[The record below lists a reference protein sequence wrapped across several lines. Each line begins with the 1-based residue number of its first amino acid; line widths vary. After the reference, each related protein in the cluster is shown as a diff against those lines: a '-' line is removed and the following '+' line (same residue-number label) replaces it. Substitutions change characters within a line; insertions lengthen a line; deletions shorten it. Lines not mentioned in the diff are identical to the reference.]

1 MLLNVEATPTKKKRG
16 PVKRSDR
23 ERYQA
28 LIADDAEWQRP
39 ELTTAKKVC
48 ELAGADPFALRAPRA
63 LDNADPAQAFVVGLD
78 YLIQLGDRAADR
90 EDGGGQLLWNGIFDA
105 VAQHWSLSYRD

>member
-1 MLLNVEATPTKKKRG
+1 MLLNMEAMPTKKKRG
-16 PVKRSDR
+16 PVKRSER

-48 ELAGADPFALRAPRA
+48 ELVGADRSRSAPREF
-63 LDNADPAQAFVVGLD
+63 LTTQTPPKP
-78 YLIQLGDRAADR
+78 
-90 EDGGGQLLWNGIFDA
+90 
-105 VAQHWSLSYRD
+105 LSSRWIT